1 MHCKKHTLFLSVM
14 SLLLLVY
21 CIWKPIFYLDD
32 IWVFGK
38 SHAALYG
45 KFYNDVDIIV
55 PPLSFW
61 IIKGWLLICDNY
73 LWYRVLGAICWIL
86 ILLTISKICAL
97 LGKDDFYTLLIIIC
111 YNFISNFYF
120 DYNKLCLL
128 LVCIMIL
135 IEMQSYKKKSIL
147 IGLLCGL
154 CILSKH
160 SIGGVVWIA
169 SMFLAPS
176 WKERGIRTG
185 TMTISLLLGTGGL
198 FVNHQITEA
207 YHQIFCGMSD
217 FVNNL
222 QITPCIICLIFVV
235 VCSILKGKQYQYN
248 HKWKCIFVYGVAF
261 LSICFPIFDYAHVFL
276 GISILTILAF
286 DNKKEYLILTTIGI
300 TLFLAFHDIFIQHN
314 VTALE
319 KAPYTHTRILEI
331 LKTNTDEVNDSIAKL
346 DAPIGS
352 YCEDGMLF
360 DIPFVKYANL
370 PFTGNSGIYKQI
382 DVAKKLLATKEYILL
397 KKENI
402 CSQIEPD
409 VVEYIKENCVLVEDF
424 STHNLWKVKVGNEL

>member
-1 MHCKKHTLFLSVM
+1 MHCKKHTLFLTVM
-14 SLLLLVY
+14 SFLILIY
-21 CIWKPIFYLDD
+21 CIWKPMFYLDD
-32 IWVFGK
+32 IWIFGK
-38 SHAALYG
+38 AHAALSG
-45 KFYNDVDIIV
+45 QFYNDVDIIT

-128 LVCIMIL
+128 LVCVMIL

-160 SIGGVVWIA
+160 SIGGIVWIA
-169 SMFLAPS
+169 SMLLAPS

-185 TMTISLLLGTGGL
+185 VMTIPLLLGTGFL
-198 FVNHQITEA
+198 AINHQIVEA
-207 YHQIFCGMSD
+207 YHQIFCGMPD
-217 FVNNL
+217 FLNNL
-222 QITPCIICLIFVV
+222 QITPCIIILILAVV
-235 VCSILKGKQYQYN
+235 FSFFDGKRYQYN
-248 HKWKCIFVYGVAF
+248 QKWKCIFVYGVAF
-261 LSICFPIFDYAHVFL
+261 LSICIPIFDYAHIFL
-276 GISILTILAF
+276 GVSILTILAIH
-286 DNKKEYLILTTIGI
+286 DRKEYLILTTIGI
-300 TLFLAFHDIFIQHN
+300 TLFLAFHTIFFQHN
-314 VTALE
+314 LVTLE
-319 KAPYTHTRILEI
+319 KTPYTHAKILEI
-331 LKTNTDEVNDSIAKL
+331 IKINIDEINDNITQLNTV
-346 DAPIGS
+346 GS

-360 DIPFVKYANL
+360 DIPYIKYASP
-370 PFTGNSGIYKQI
+370 PFTGNSGIYKQM
-382 DVAKKLLATKEYILL
+382 DVAKELLATKEYILL

-402 CSQIEPD
+402 CSQMEPD
-409 VVEYIKENCVLVEDF
+409 VVEYIKENCVLVKDF
-424 STHNLWKVKVGNEL
+424 QTHALWKVKVGNEL

>member
-1 MHCKKHTLFLSVM
+1 MHCKKHTLFLSVI
-14 SLLLLVY
+14 SLLILIY

-32 IWVFGK
+32 IWIFGK
-38 SHAALYG
+38 AHAALYG

-61 IIKGWLLICDNY
+61 IIKGWLLIYDNY

-97 LGKDDFYTLLIIIC
+97 LSKDDFYTLLIIIC

-128 LVCIMIL
+128 LVCVMIL
-135 IEMQSYKKKSIL
+135 IEMQSYKKNSIL

-160 SIGGVVWIA
+160 SIGGIVWIA
-169 SMFLAPS
+169 SMLLAPS

-185 TMTISLLLGTGGL
+185 VMTIPLLLGTGVL
-198 FVNHQITEA
+198 LVNHQIAEV

-235 VCSILKGKQYQYN
+235 VFSIRKGKKNQYN
-248 HKWKCIFVYGVAF
+248 HNWKCIFVYGVAF
-261 LSICFPIFDYAHVFL
+261 LSICFPIFDYAHIFL
-276 GISILTILAF
+276 GISILTILAIH
-286 DNKKEYLILTTIGI
+286 DRKEYLILTTIGI
-300 TLFLAFHDIFIQHN
+300 TLFLAFHTIFFQYPL
-314 VTALE
+314 VTLE
-319 KAPYTHTRILEI
+319 KAPYTHAKILEI
-331 LKTNTDEVNDSIAKL
+331 IKINIDKINDNITQLNTV
-346 DAPIGS
+346 GS

-360 DIPFVKYANL
+360 DIPYIKYASP
-370 PFTGNSGIYKQI
+370 PFTGNSGIYKQM
-382 DVAKKLLATKEYILL
+382 DVAKELLATKEYILL

-402 CSQIEPD
+402 CSQMEPD
-409 VVEYIKENCVLVEDF
+409 VVEYIKENCVLVKDF
-424 STHNLWKVKVGNEL
+424 QTHELWKVKVGNEL

>member
-1 MHCKKHTLFLSVM
+1 MHCKKHTLFLTVM
-14 SLLLLVY
+14 SFLILIY
-21 CIWKPIFYLDD
+21 CIWKPMFYLDD
-32 IWVFGK
+32 IWIFGK
-38 SHAALYG
+38 AHAALSG
-45 KFYNDVDIIV
+45 QFYNDVDIIT

-128 LVCIMIL
+128 IVCIMIL

-160 SIGGVVWIA
+160 SIGGIVWIA
-169 SMFLAPS
+169 SMLLASS

-185 TMTISLLLGTGGL
+185 VMTIPLLLGTGFL
-198 FVNHQITEA
+198 AINHQIVEA
-207 YHQIFCGMSD
+207 YHQIFCGMPD
-217 FVNNL
+217 FLNNL
-222 QITPCIICLIFVV
+222 QITPCIIILILAVV
-235 VCSILKGKQYQYN
+235 FSFFDGKRYQYN
-248 HKWKCIFVYGVAF
+248 QKWKCIFVYGVAF
-261 LSICFPIFDYAHVFL
+261 LSICIPIFDYAHIFL
-276 GISILTILAF
+276 GVSILTILAIH
-286 DNKKEYLILTTIGI
+286 DRKEYLILTTIGI
-300 TLFLAFHDIFIQHN
+300 TLFLAFHTIFFQHN
-314 VTALE
+314 LVTLE
-319 KAPYTHTRILEI
+319 KTPYTHAKILEI
-331 LKTNTDEVNDSIAKL
+331 IKINIDEINDNITQLNTV
-346 DAPIGS
+346 GS

-360 DIPFVKYANL
+360 DIPYIKYASP
-370 PFTGNSGIYKQI
+370 PFTGNSGIYKQM
-382 DVAKKLLATKEYILL
+382 DVAKELLATKEYILL

-402 CSQIEPD
+402 CSQMEPD
-409 VVEYIKENCVLVEDF
+409 VVEYIKENCVLVKDF
-424 STHNLWKVKVGNEL
+424 QTHALWKVKVGNEL

>member
-32 IWVFGK
+32 IWIFGK

-73 LWYRVLGAICWIL
+73 LWYRILGAICWIL

-97 LGKDDFYTLLIIIC
+97 LGKDDFYTLLIIIS

-128 LVCIMIL
+128 IVCIMIL

-160 SIGGVVWIA
+160 SIGGIVWIA
-169 SMFLAPS
+169 SMLLASS
-176 WKERGIRTG
+176 WKERWVRTG
-185 TMTISLLLGTGGL
+185 AMTIPLLLGTGFL
-198 FVNHQITEA
+198 AINHQIVEA
-207 YHQIFCGMSD
+207 YHQILCGMSD
-217 FVNNL
+217 FLNNL
-222 QITPCIICLIFVV
+222 QITPCIIILILAVV
-235 VCSILKGKQYQYN
+235 FSLLDGKRYQYN
-248 HKWKCIFVYGVAF
+248 HNWKCIFVYGVAF
-261 LSICFPIFDYAHVFL
+261 LSICIPIFDYAHIFL
-276 GISILTILAF
+276 GVSILTILAIH
-286 DNKKEYLILTTIGI
+286 DRKEYLILTTIGI
-300 TLFLAFHDIFIQHN
+300 TLFLAFHTIFFQHN
-314 VTALE
+314 LVTLE
-319 KAPYTHTRILEI
+319 KTPYTHAKILEI
-331 LKTNTDEVNDSIAKL
+331 IKINIDEINDNITQLNTV
-346 DAPIGS
+346 GS

-360 DIPFVKYANL
+360 DIPYIKYASP
-370 PFTGNSGIYKQI
+370 PFTGNSGIYKQM
-382 DVAKKLLATKEYILL
+382 DVAKELLATKEYILL

-402 CSQIEPD
+402 CSQMEPD
-409 VVEYIKENCVLVEDF
+409 VVEYIKENCVLVKDF
-424 STHNLWKVKVGNEL
+424 QTHALWKVKVGNEL

>member
-1 MHCKKHTLFLSVM
+1 MHCKKHILFLSIM

-32 IWVFGK
+32 IWIFGK

-73 LWYRVLGAICWIL
+73 LWYRILGAICWIL

-97 LGKDDFYTLLIIIC
+97 LGKDDFYTLLIIIS

-135 IEMQSYKKKSIL
+135 IEMQLYEKKSIL

-160 SIGGVVWIA
+160 SIGGIVWIA
-169 SMFLAPS
+169 SMLLASS
-176 WKERGIRTG
+176 WKERWVRTG
-185 TMTISLLLGTGGL
+185 AMTIPLLLGTGFL
-198 FVNHQITEA
+198 AINHQIVEA

-217 FVNNL
+217 FLNNL
-222 QITPCIICLIFVV
+222 QITPCIIILILAVV
-235 VCSILKGKQYQYN
+235 FSLLDGKRYQYN
-248 HKWKCIFVYGVAF
+248 HNWKCIFVYGVAF
-261 LSICFPIFDYAHVFL
+261 LSICIPIFDYAHIFL
-276 GISILTILAF
+276 GVSILTILAIH
-286 DNKKEYLILTTIGI
+286 DRKEYLILTTIGI
-300 TLFLAFHDIFIQHN
+300 TLFLAFHTIFFQHN
-314 VTALE
+314 LVTLE
-319 KAPYTHTRILEI
+319 KTPYTHAKILEI
-331 LKTNTDEVNDSIAKL
+331 IKINIDEINDNITQLNTV
-346 DAPIGS
+346 GS

-360 DIPFVKYANL
+360 DIPYIKYASP
-370 PFTGNSGIYKQI
+370 PFTGNSGIYKQM
-382 DVAKKLLATKEYILL
+382 DVAKELLATKEYILL

-402 CSQIEPD
+402 CSQMEPD
-409 VVEYIKENCVLVEDF
+409 VVEYIKENCVLVKDF
-424 STHNLWKVKVGNEL
+424 QTHTLWKVKVGNEL

>member
-1 MHCKKHTLFLSVM
+1 MHCKKHTLFLTVM
-14 SLLLLVY
+14 SFLILIY
-21 CIWKPIFYLDD
+21 CIWKPMFYLDD
-32 IWVFGK
+32 IWIFGK
-38 SHAALYG
+38 AHAALSG
-45 KFYNDVDIIV
+45 QFYNDVDIIT

-128 LVCIMIL
+128 IVCIMIL

-160 SIGGVVWIA
+160 SIGGIVWIA
-169 SMFLAPS
+169 SMLLASS
-176 WKERGIRTG
+176 WKERWVRTG
-185 TMTISLLLGTGGL
+185 TMTIPLLLGTGFL
-198 FVNHQITEA
+198 AINHQIVEA

-217 FVNNL
+217 FLNNL
-222 QITPCIICLIFVV
+222 QITPCIIILILAVV
-235 VCSILKGKQYQYN
+235 FSLLDGKRYQYN
-248 HKWKCIFVYGVAF
+248 HNWKCIFVYGVAF
-261 LSICFPIFDYAHVFL
+261 LSICIPIFDYAHIFL
-276 GISILTILAF
+276 GVSILTILAIH
-286 DNKKEYLILTTIGI
+286 DRKEYLILTTIGI
-300 TLFLAFHDIFIQHN
+300 TLFLAFHTIFFQHN
-314 VTALE
+314 LVTLE
-319 KAPYTHTRILEI
+319 KTPYTHAKILEI
-331 LKTNTDEVNDSIAKL
+331 IKINIDEINDNITQLNTV
-346 DAPIGS
+346 GS

-360 DIPFVKYANL
+360 DIPYIKYASP
-370 PFTGNSGIYKQI
+370 PFTGNSGIYKQM
-382 DVAKKLLATKEYILL
+382 DVAKELLATKEYILL

-402 CSQIEPD
+402 CSQMEPD
-409 VVEYIKENCVLVEDF
+409 VVEYIKENCVLVKDF
-424 STHNLWKVKVGNEL
+424 QTHALWKVKVGNEL

>member
-1 MHCKKHTLFLSVM
+1 MHCKKHTLFLSIM

-32 IWVFGK
+32 IWIFGK

-97 LGKDDFYTLLIIIC
+97 LGKDDFYTLLIIIS

-169 SMFLAPS
+169 SMLLAPS

-185 TMTISLLLGTGGL
+185 VMTIPLLLGTGFL
-198 FVNHQITEA
+198 AINHQIVEA
-207 YHQIFCGMSD
+207 YHQIFCGMPD
-217 FVNNL
+217 FLNNL
-222 QITPCIICLIFVV
+222 QITPCIIILILAVV
-235 VCSILKGKQYQYN
+235 FSFFDGKRYQYN
-248 HKWKCIFVYGVAF
+248 QKWKCIFVYGVAF
-261 LSICFPIFDYAHVFL
+261 LSICIPIFDYAHIFL
-276 GISILTILAF
+276 GVSILTILAIH
-286 DNKKEYLILTTIGI
+286 DRKEYLILTTIGI
-300 TLFLAFHDIFIQHN
+300 TLFLAFHTIFFQHN
-314 VTALE
+314 LVTLE
-319 KAPYTHTRILEI
+319 KTPYTHAKILEI
-331 LKTNTDEVNDSIAKL
+331 IKINIDEINDNITQLNTV
-346 DAPIGS
+346 GS

-360 DIPFVKYANL
+360 DIPYIKYASP
-370 PFTGNSGIYKQI
+370 PFTGNSGIYKQM
-382 DVAKKLLATKEYILL
+382 DVAKELLATKEYILL

-402 CSQIEPD
+402 CSQMEPD
-409 VVEYIKENCVLVEDF
+409 VVEYIKENCVLVKDF
-424 STHNLWKVKVGNEL
+424 QTHALWKVKVGNEL

>member
-1 MHCKKHTLFLSVM
+1 MHCKKHTLFLTVM
-14 SLLLLVY
+14 SFLILIY
-21 CIWKPIFYLDD
+21 CIWKPMFYLDD
-32 IWVFGK
+32 IWIFGK
-38 SHAALYG
+38 AHAALSG
-45 KFYNDVDIIV
+45 QFYNDVDIIT

-128 LVCIMIL
+128 IVCIMIL

-160 SIGGVVWIA
+160 SIGGIVWIA
-169 SMFLAPS
+169 SMLLASS

-185 TMTISLLLGTGGL
+185 VMTIPLLLGTGFL
-198 FVNHQITEA
+198 AINHQIVEA
-207 YHQIFCGMSD
+207 YHQIFCGMPD
-217 FVNNL
+217 FLNNL
-222 QITPCIICLIFVV
+222 QITPCIIILILAVV
-235 VCSILKGKQYQYN
+235 FSFFDGKRYQYN
-248 HKWKCIFVYGVAF
+248 QKWKCIFVYGVAF
-261 LSICFPIFDYAHVFL
+261 LSICIPIFDYAHIFL
-276 GISILTILAF
+276 GISILTILAIH
-286 DNKKEYLILTTIGI
+286 DRKEYLILTTIGI
-300 TLFLAFHDIFIQHN
+300 TLFLAFHTIFFQHN
-314 VTALE
+314 LVTLE
-319 KAPYTHTRILEI
+319 KTPYTHAKILEI
-331 LKTNTDEVNDSIAKL
+331 IKINIDEINDNITQLNTV
-346 DAPIGS
+346 GS

-360 DIPFVKYANL
+360 DIPYIKYASP
-370 PFTGNSGIYKQI
+370 PFTGNSGIYKQM
-382 DVAKKLLATKEYILL
+382 DVAKELLATKEYILL

-402 CSQIEPD
+402 CSQMEPD
-409 VVEYIKENCVLVEDF
+409 VVEYIKENCVLVKDF
-424 STHNLWKVKVGNEL
+424 QTHALWKVKVGNEL

>member
-1 MHCKKHTLFLSVM
+1 MHCKKHTLFLTVM
-14 SLLLLVY
+14 SFLILIY
-21 CIWKPIFYLDD
+21 CIWKPMFYLDD
-32 IWVFGK
+32 IWIFGK
-38 SHAALYG
+38 AHAALSG
-45 KFYNDVDIIV
+45 QFYNDVDIIT

-73 LWYRVLGAICWIL
+73 LWYRVLGVICWIL

-128 LVCIMIL
+128 LVCVMIL

-160 SIGGVVWIA
+160 SIGGIVWIA
-169 SMFLAPS
+169 SMLLAPS

-185 TMTISLLLGTGGL
+185 VMTIPLLLGTGFL
-198 FVNHQITEA
+198 AINHQIVEA
-207 YHQIFCGMSD
+207 YHQIFCGMPD
-217 FVNNL
+217 FLNNL
-222 QITPCIICLIFVV
+222 QITPCIIILILAVV
-235 VCSILKGKQYQYN
+235 FSFFDGKRYQYN
-248 HKWKCIFVYGVAF
+248 QKWKCIFVYGVAF
-261 LSICFPIFDYAHVFL
+261 LSICIPIFDYAHIFL
-276 GISILTILAF
+276 GVSILTILAF

-300 TLFLAFHDIFIQHN
+300 TLFLAFHTIFFQHN
-314 VTALE
+314 LVTLE
-319 KAPYTHTRILEI
+319 KAPYTHAKILEI
-331 LKTNTDEVNDSIAKL
+331 LKTNIDEINDNVTQL
-346 DAPIGS
+346 NTVGS

-360 DIPFVKYANL
+360 DIPYIKYASP

-382 DVAKKLLATKEYILL
+382 DIAKELLATKEYILL

-402 CSQIEPD
+402 CSQMEPD
-409 VVEYIKENCVLVEDF
+409 VVEYIKENCVLVKDF
-424 STHNLWKVKVGNEL
+424 PTHNLWKVKVGNEL

>member
-1 MHCKKHTLFLSVM
+1 MHYKKHTLFLSVM

-32 IWVFGK
+32 IWIFGK

-73 LWYRVLGAICWIL
+73 LWYRILGAICWIL

-97 LGKDDFYTLLIIIC
+97 LGKDDFYTLLIIIS

-135 IEMQSYKKKSIL
+135 IEMQSYEKKSIL

-185 TMTISLLLGTGGL
+185 VMTIPLLLGTGFL
-198 FVNHQITEA
+198 AINHQIVEA
-207 YHQIFCGMSD
+207 YHQIFCGMPD
-217 FVNNL
+217 FLNNL
-222 QITPCIICLIFVV
+222 QITPCIIILILAVV
-235 VCSILKGKQYQYN
+235 FSFFDGKRYQYN
-248 HKWKCIFVYGVAF
+248 QKWKCIFVYGVAF
-261 LSICFPIFDYAHVFL
+261 LSICIPIFDYAHIFL
-276 GISILTILAF
+276 GVSILTILAIH
-286 DNKKEYLILTTIGI
+286 DRKEYLILTTIGI
-300 TLFLAFHDIFIQHN
+300 TLFLAFHTIFFQHN
-314 VTALE
+314 LVTLE
-319 KAPYTHTRILEI
+319 KTPYTHAKILEI
-331 LKTNTDEVNDSIAKL
+331 IKINIDEINDNITQLNTV
-346 DAPIGS
+346 GS

-360 DIPFVKYANL
+360 DIPYIKYASP
-370 PFTGNSGIYKQI
+370 PFTGNSGIYKQM
-382 DVAKKLLATKEYILL
+382 DVAKELLATKEYILL

-402 CSQIEPD
+402 CSQMEPD
-409 VVEYIKENCVLVEDF
+409 VVEYIKENCVLVKDF
-424 STHNLWKVKVGNEL
+424 QTHALWKVKVGNEL

>member
-1 MHCKKHTLFLSVM
+1 MHCKKHTLFLTVM
-14 SLLLLVY
+14 SFLILIY
-21 CIWKPIFYLDD
+21 CIWKPMFYLDD
-32 IWVFGK
+32 IWIFGK
-38 SHAALYG
+38 AHAALSG
-45 KFYNDVDIIV
+45 QFYNDVDIIT

-128 LVCIMIL
+128 IVCIMIL

-160 SIGGVVWIA
+160 SIGGIVWIA
-169 SMFLAPS
+169 SMLLASS
-176 WKERGIRTG
+176 WKERWVRTG
-185 TMTISLLLGTGGL
+185 AMTIPLLLGTGFL
-198 FVNHQITEA
+198 AINHQIVEA

-217 FVNNL
+217 FLNNL
-222 QITPCIICLIFVV
+222 QITPCIIILILAVV
-235 VCSILKGKQYQYN
+235 FSLLDGKRYQYN
-248 HKWKCIFVYGVAF
+248 HNWKCIFVYGVAF
-261 LSICFPIFDYAHVFL
+261 LSICIPIFDYAHIFL
-276 GISILTILAF
+276 GVSILSILAIH
-286 DNKKEYLILTTIGI
+286 DRKEYLILTTIGI
-300 TLFLAFHDIFIQHN
+300 TLFLAFHTIFFQHN
-314 VTALE
+314 LVTLE
-319 KAPYTHTRILEI
+319 KTPYTHAKILEI
-331 LKTNTDEVNDSIAKL
+331 IKINIDEINDNITQLNTV
-346 DAPIGS
+346 GS

-360 DIPFVKYANL
+360 DIPYIKYASP
-370 PFTGNSGIYKQI
+370 PFTGNSGIYKQM
-382 DVAKKLLATKEYILL
+382 DVAKELLATKEYILL

-402 CSQIEPD
+402 CSQMEPD
-409 VVEYIKENCVLVEDF
+409 VVEYIKENCVLVKDF
-424 STHNLWKVKVGNEL
+424 QTHALWKVKVGNEL

>member
-1 MHCKKHTLFLSVM
+1 MHCKKHTLFLTVM
-14 SLLLLVY
+14 SFLILVY

-32 IWVFGK
+32 IWIFGK

-73 LWYRVLGAICWIL
+73 LWYRILGAICWIL

-97 LGKDDFYTLLIIIC
+97 LGKDDFYTLLIIIS

-135 IEMQSYKKKSIL
+135 IEMQLYEKKSIL

-160 SIGGVVWIA
+160 SIGGIVWIA
-169 SMFLAPS
+169 SMLLASS
-176 WKERGIRTG
+176 WKERWVRTG
-185 TMTISLLLGTGGL
+185 AMTIPLLLGTGFL
-198 FVNHQITEA
+198 AINHQIVEA

-217 FVNNL
+217 FLNNL
-222 QITPCIICLIFVV
+222 QITPCIIILILAVV
-235 VCSILKGKQYQYN
+235 FSLLDGKRYQYN
-248 HKWKCIFVYGVAF
+248 HNWKCIFVYGVAF
-261 LSICFPIFDYAHVFL
+261 LSICIPIFDYAHIFL
-276 GISILTILAF
+276 GVSILTILAIH
-286 DNKKEYLILTTIGI
+286 DRKEYLILTTIGI
-300 TLFLAFHDIFIQHN
+300 TLFLAFHTIFFQHN
-314 VTALE
+314 LVTLE
-319 KAPYTHTRILEI
+319 KTPYTHAKILEI
-331 LKTNTDEVNDSIAKL
+331 IKINIDEINDNITQLNTV
-346 DAPIGS
+346 GS

-360 DIPFVKYANL
+360 DIPYIKYASP
-370 PFTGNSGIYKQI
+370 PFTGNSGIYKQM
-382 DVAKKLLATKEYILL
+382 DVAKELLATKEYILL

-402 CSQIEPD
+402 CSQMEPD
-409 VVEYIKENCVLVEDF
+409 VVEYIKENCVLVKDF
-424 STHNLWKVKVGNEL
+424 QTHALWKVKVGNEL

>member
-1 MHCKKHTLFLSVM
+1 MHCKKHTLFLTVM
-14 SLLLLVY
+14 SFLILIY
-21 CIWKPIFYLDD
+21 CIWKPMFYLDD
-32 IWVFGK
+32 IWIFGK
-38 SHAALYG
+38 AHAALSG
-45 KFYNDVDIIV
+45 QFYNDVDIIT

-128 LVCIMIL
+128 IVCIMIL

-160 SIGGVVWIA
+160 SIGGIVWIA
-169 SMFLAPS
+169 SMLLASS
-176 WKERGIRTG
+176 WKERWVRTG
-185 TMTISLLLGTGGL
+185 AMTIPLLLGTGFL
-198 FVNHQITEA
+198 AINHQIVEA

-217 FVNNL
+217 FLNNL
-222 QITPCIICLIFVV
+222 QITPCIIILILAVV
-235 VCSILKGKQYQYN
+235 FSLLDGKRYQYN
-248 HKWKCIFVYGVAF
+248 HNWKCIFVYGVAF
-261 LSICFPIFDYAHVFL
+261 LSICIPIFDYAHIFL
-276 GISILTILAF
+276 GVSILTILAF

-300 TLFLAFHDIFIQHN
+300 TLFLAFHTIFFQHN
-314 VTALE
+314 LVTLE
-319 KAPYTHTRILEI
+319 KAPYTHAKILEI
-331 LKTNTDEVNDSIAKL
+331 LKTNIDEINDNVTQL
-346 DAPIGS
+346 NTVGS

-360 DIPFVKYANL
+360 DIPYIKYASP

-382 DVAKKLLATKEYILL
+382 DIAKELLATKEYILL

-402 CSQIEPD
+402 CSQMEPD
-409 VVEYIKENCVLVEDF
+409 VVEYIKENCVLVKDF
-424 STHNLWKVKVGNEL
+424 PTHNLWKVKVGNEL

>member
-1 MHCKKHTLFLSVM
+1 MHYKKHTLFLSVM

-32 IWVFGK
+32 IWIFGK

-128 LVCIMIL
+128 LVCVMIL

-160 SIGGVVWIA
+160 SIGGIVWIA
-169 SMFLAPS
+169 SMLLAPS

-185 TMTISLLLGTGGL
+185 VMTIPLLLGTGFL
-198 FVNHQITEA
+198 AINHQIVEA
-207 YHQIFCGMSD
+207 YHQIFCGMPD
-217 FVNNL
+217 FLNNL
-222 QITPCIICLIFVV
+222 QITPCIIILILAVV
-235 VCSILKGKQYQYN
+235 FSFFDGKRYQYN
-248 HKWKCIFVYGVAF
+248 QKWKCIFVYGVAF
-261 LSICFPIFDYAHVFL
+261 LSICIPIFDYAHIFL
-276 GISILTILAF
+276 GVSILTILAIH
-286 DNKKEYLILTTIGI
+286 DRKEYLILTTIGI
-300 TLFLAFHDIFIQHN
+300 TLFLAFHTIFFQHN
-314 VTALE
+314 LVTLE
-319 KAPYTHTRILEI
+319 KTPYTHAKILEI
-331 LKTNTDEVNDSIAKL
+331 IKINIDEINDNITQLNTV
-346 DAPIGS
+346 GS

-360 DIPFVKYANL
+360 DIPYIKYASP
-370 PFTGNSGIYKQI
+370 PFTGNSGIYKQM
-382 DVAKKLLATKEYILL
+382 DVAKELLATKEYILL

-402 CSQIEPD
+402 CSQMEPD
-409 VVEYIKENCVLVEDF
+409 VVEYIKENCVLVKDF
-424 STHNLWKVKVGNEL
+424 QTHALWKVKVGNEL

>member
-1 MHCKKHTLFLSVM
+1 MHCKKHTLFLTVM
-14 SLLLLVY
+14 SFLILIY
-21 CIWKPIFYLDD
+21 CIWKPMFYLDD
-32 IWVFGK
+32 IWIFGK
-38 SHAALYG
+38 AHAALSG
-45 KFYNDVDIIV
+45 QFYNDVDIIT

-128 LVCIMIL
+128 IVCIMIL

-160 SIGGVVWIA
+160 SIGGIVWIA
-169 SMFLAPS
+169 SMLLASS

-185 TMTISLLLGTGGL
+185 VMTIPLLLGTGFL
-198 FVNHQITEA
+198 AINHQIVEA
-207 YHQIFCGMSD
+207 YHQIFCGMPD
-217 FVNNL
+217 FLNNL
-222 QITPCIICLIFVV
+222 QITPCIIILILAVAF
-235 VCSILKGKQYQYN
+235 SFFDGKRYQYN
-248 HKWKCIFVYGVAF
+248 QKWKCIFVYGVAF
-261 LSICFPIFDYAHVFL
+261 LSICIPIFDYAHIFL
-276 GISILTILAF
+276 GVSILTILAIH
-286 DNKKEYLILTTIGI
+286 DRKEYLILTTIGI
-300 TLFLAFHDIFIQHN
+300 TLFLAFHTIFFQHN
-314 VTALE
+314 LVTLE
-319 KAPYTHTRILEI
+319 KTPYTHAKILEI
-331 LKTNTDEVNDSIAKL
+331 IKINIDEINDNITQLNTV
-346 DAPIGS
+346 GS

-360 DIPFVKYANL
+360 DIPYIKYASP
-370 PFTGNSGIYKQI
+370 PFTGNSGIYKQM
-382 DVAKKLLATKEYILL
+382 DVAKELLATKEYILL

-402 CSQIEPD
+402 CSQMEPD
-409 VVEYIKENCVLVEDF
+409 VVEYIKENCVLVKDF
-424 STHNLWKVKVGNEL
+424 QTHALWKVKVGNEL

>member
-1 MHCKKHTLFLSVM
+1 
-14 SLLLLVY
+14 
-21 CIWKPIFYLDD
+21 
-32 IWVFGK
+32 
-38 SHAALYG
+38 
-45 KFYNDVDIIV
+45 
-55 PPLSFW
+55 
-61 IIKGWLLICDNY
+61 
-73 LWYRVLGAICWIL
+73 
-86 ILLTISKICAL
+86 
-97 LGKDDFYTLLIIIC
+97 
-111 YNFISNFYF
+111 
-120 DYNKLCLL
+120 
-128 LVCIMIL
+128 MIL
-135 IEMQSYKKKSIL
+135 IEMQSYEKKSIL

-160 SIGGVVWIA
+160 SIGGVVWVA

-185 TMTISLLLGTGGL
+185 TMTIPLLLGTGGL
-198 FVNHQITEA
+198 LVNHQITEA

-235 VCSILKGKQYQYN
+235 VCSIIKKKKYQYN

-261 LSICFPIFDYAHVFL
+261 LSICFPIFDYAHIFL

-286 DNKKEYLILTTIGI
+286 DNKKEYLVLTTIGI

-314 VTALE
+314 VTTLE
-319 KAPYTHTRILEI
+319 KAPYTNTRILEI
-331 LKTNTDEVNDSIAKL
+331 LKTNTDEINNSIALL
-346 DAPIGS
+346 DAPVGS

-382 DVAKKLLATKEYILL
+382 DIAKELLTTKEYILL

-409 VVEYIKENCVLVEDF
+409 VVEYIKENCVLVKDF
-424 STHNLWKVKVGNEL
+424 PTHNLWKVKAGNEL

>member
-32 IWVFGK
+32 IWIFGK

-73 LWYRVLGAICWIL
+73 LWYRILGAICWIL

-97 LGKDDFYTLLIIIC
+97 LGKDDFYTLLIIIS

-128 LVCIMIL
+128 IVCIMIL

-160 SIGGVVWIA
+160 SIGGIVWIA
-169 SMFLAPS
+169 SMLLASS
-176 WKERGIRTG
+176 WKERWVRTG
-185 TMTISLLLGTGGL
+185 AMTIPLLLGTGFL
-198 FVNHQITEA
+198 AINHQIVEA

-217 FVNNL
+217 FLNNL
-222 QITPCIICLIFVV
+222 QITPCIIILILAVV
-235 VCSILKGKQYQYN
+235 FSLLDGKRYQYN
-248 HKWKCIFVYGVAF
+248 HNWKCIFVYGVAF
-261 LSICFPIFDYAHVFL
+261 LSICIPIFDYAHIFL
-276 GISILTILAF
+276 GVSILTILAIH
-286 DNKKEYLILTTIGI
+286 DRKEYLILTTIGI
-300 TLFLAFHDIFIQHN
+300 TLFLAFHTIFFQHN
-314 VTALE
+314 LVTLE
-319 KAPYTHTRILEI
+319 KTPYTHAKILEI
-331 LKTNTDEVNDSIAKL
+331 IKINIDEINDNITQLNTV
-346 DAPIGS
+346 GS

-360 DIPFVKYANL
+360 DIPYIKYASP
-370 PFTGNSGIYKQI
+370 PFTGNSGIYKQM
-382 DVAKKLLATKEYILL
+382 DVAKELLATKEYILL

-402 CSQIEPD
+402 CSQMEPD
-409 VVEYIKENCVLVEDF
+409 VVEYIKENCVLVKDF
-424 STHNLWKVKVGNEL
+424 QTHALWKVKVGNEL

>member
-1 MHCKKHTLFLSVM
+1 MHCKKHTLFLTVM
-14 SLLLLVY
+14 SFLILIY
-21 CIWKPIFYLDD
+21 CIWKPMFYLDD
-32 IWVFGK
+32 IWIFGK
-38 SHAALYG
+38 AHAALSG
-45 KFYNDVDIIV
+45 QFYNDVDIIT

-128 LVCIMIL
+128 IVCVMIL

-160 SIGGVVWIA
+160 SIGGIVWIA
-169 SMFLAPS
+169 SMLLAPS

-185 TMTISLLLGTGGL
+185 VMTIPLLLGTGFL
-198 FVNHQITEA
+198 AINHQIVEA
-207 YHQIFCGMSD
+207 YHQIFCGMPD
-217 FVNNL
+217 FLNNL
-222 QITPCIICLIFVV
+222 QITPCIIILILAVV
-235 VCSILKGKQYQYN
+235 FSFFDGKRYQYN
-248 HKWKCIFVYGVAF
+248 QKWKCIFVYGVAF
-261 LSICFPIFDYAHVFL
+261 LSICIPIFDYAHIFL
-276 GISILTILAF
+276 GVSILTILAIH
-286 DNKKEYLILTTIGI
+286 DRKEYLILTTIGI
-300 TLFLAFHDIFIQHN
+300 TLFLAFHTIFFQHN
-314 VTALE
+314 LVTLE
-319 KAPYTHTRILEI
+319 KTPYTHAKILEI
-331 LKTNTDEVNDSIAKL
+331 IKINIDEINDNITQLNTV
-346 DAPIGS
+346 GS

-360 DIPFVKYANL
+360 DIPYIKYASP
-370 PFTGNSGIYKQI
+370 PFTGNSGIYKQM
-382 DVAKKLLATKEYILL
+382 DVAKELLATKEYILL

-402 CSQIEPD
+402 CSQMEPD
-409 VVEYIKENCVLVEDF
+409 VVEYIKENCVLVKDF
-424 STHNLWKVKVGNEL
+424 QTHALWKVKVGNEL

>member
-1 MHCKKHTLFLSVM
+1 MHCKKHTLFLTVM
-14 SLLLLVY
+14 SFLILIY
-21 CIWKPIFYLDD
+21 CIWKPMFYLDD
-32 IWVFGK
+32 IWIFGK
-38 SHAALYG
+38 AHAALSG
-45 KFYNDVDIIV
+45 QFYNDVDIIT

-128 LVCIMIL
+128 IVCIMIL

-160 SIGGVVWIA
+160 SIGGIVWIA
-169 SMFLAPS
+169 SMLLASS

-185 TMTISLLLGTGGL
+185 VMTIPLLLGTGFL
-198 FVNHQITEA
+198 AINHQIVEA
-207 YHQIFCGMSD
+207 YHQIFCGMPD
-217 FVNNL
+217 FLNNL
-222 QITPCIICLIFVV
+222 QITPCIIILILAVAF
-235 VCSILKGKQYQYN
+235 SFFDGKRYQYN
-248 HKWKCIFVYGVAF
+248 HNWKCIFVYGAAF
-261 LSICFPIFDYAHVFL
+261 LSICIPIFDYAHIFL
-276 GISILTILAF
+276 GVSILTILAIH
-286 DNKKEYLILTTIGI
+286 DRKEYLILTTIGI
-300 TLFLAFHDIFIQHN
+300 TLFLAFHTIFFQHN
-314 VTALE
+314 LVTLE
-319 KAPYTHTRILEI
+319 KTPYTHAKILEI
-331 LKTNTDEVNDSIAKL
+331 IKINIDEINDNITQLNTV
-346 DAPIGS
+346 GS

-360 DIPFVKYANL
+360 DIPYIKYASP
-370 PFTGNSGIYKQI
+370 PFTGNSGIYKQM
-382 DVAKKLLATKEYILL
+382 DVAKELLATKEYILL

-402 CSQIEPD
+402 CSQMEPD
-409 VVEYIKENCVLVEDF
+409 VVEYIKENCVLVKDF
-424 STHNLWKVKVGNEL
+424 QTHALWKVKVGNEL